1 MYYWLL
7 YTTCSL
13 IWSSYWLGNFISN
26 KKKGHIWEIRSS
38 NSNLAMFKTGNF
50 PNFDTTCYTASM
62 HECLFTTGPST
73 ILPFHTPPFY
83 PWLKSEACLTR
94 CAEEKLRG
102 NTMADIDSLGFAI
115 VPSTKLNSIRGHLP
129 ADSVEDRHVLAVS
142 ETLSRNRVIVNFPWS
157 VCGGSGAISN
167 LSRRIGHSW
176 FYFELIRV
184 HFLSLENVLVW
195 WDLNANDAWSIRARR
210 NFEWRKKIF
219 PFISPFILLRK
230 EMENFLYLLFSAVLQ
245 ILYS

>member
-1 MYYWLL
+1 MSVYNGSIDHPALS
-7 YTTCSL
+7 YTTLLSL
-13 IWSSYWLGNFISN
+13 IKVWSMLN
-26 KKKGHIWEIRSS
+26 
-38 NSNLAMFKTGNF
+38 T
-50 PNFDTTCYTASM
+50 
-62 HECLFTTGPST
+62 
-73 ILPFHTPPFY
+73 
-83 PWLKSEACLTR
+83 
-94 CAEEKLRG
+94 LRG
-102 NTMADIDSLGFAI
+102 RKIAWKYDGWYRFVGFAI

-129 ADSVEDRHVLAVS
+129 ADSAEDRHVLAVS

-210 NFEWRKKIF
+210 NFEWRKKFF

-230 EMENFLYLLFSAVLQ
+230 EVENFLYLLFSAVLQ

>member
-1 MYYWLL
+1 
-7 YTTCSL
+7 
-13 IWSSYWLGNFISN
+13 
-26 KKKGHIWEIRSS
+26 
-38 NSNLAMFKTGNF
+38 MFKTGNF

-129 ADSVEDRHVLAVS
+129 ADSAEDRHVLAVS

-167 LSRRIGHSW
+167 MSRRIGHSW

-195 WDLNANDAWSIRARR
+195 WNLNAMHDLSEHVEISN
-210 NFEWRKKIF
+210 EGKKF
-219 PFISPFILLRK
+219 FHS
-230 EMENFLYLLFSAVLQ
+230 FLLLF
-245 ILYS
+245 Y

>member
-1 MYYWLL
+1 MDTLYLYYWLL

-73 ILPFHTPPFY
+73 ILSYTTLLSLIKV
-83 PWLKSEACLTR
+83 WSMLNTLR
-94 CAEEKLRG
+94 EEKLRG

-129 ADSVEDRHVLAVS
+129 ADSAEDRHVLAVS

-195 WDLNANDAWSIRARR
+195 WDLNVNDAWSIREISNEGK
-210 NFEWRKKIF
+210 NFF
-219 PFISPFILLRK
+219 HS
-230 EMENFLYLLFSAVLQ
+230 FLLLF
-245 ILYS
+245 Y

>member
-1 MYYWLL
+1 
-7 YTTCSL
+7 
-13 IWSSYWLGNFISN
+13 
-26 KKKGHIWEIRSS
+26 
-38 NSNLAMFKTGNF
+38 MFKTGNF

-129 ADSVEDRHVLAVS
+129 ADSAEDRHVLAVS

-176 FYFELIRV
+176 FYFELIR
-184 HFLSLENVLVW
+184 NY
-195 WDLNANDAWSIRARR
+195 
-210 NFEWRKKIF
+210 
-219 PFISPFILLRK
+219 FISFRWKMFSYDGIWMRTMHDLSEHIEISNEGK
-230 EMENFLYLLFSAVLQ
+230 KFFHSFLLLF
-245 ILYS
+245 Y